1 MLKTIPLRTWR
12 LATAGGRELVC
23 AHHHLVMTGRGLRAA
38 WSVRETDVLETEH
51 GPEPVTASDDTGRFE
66 NLYDLR
72 VESEDHLYFSGG
84 ILSHNSTGVGAAEY
98 FKFNAI
104 PNYRMMYIAPMPD
117 HVKTFATLMIGLQRG
132 SVYTP
137 ELYRALGLR
146 DNMYDKESPKG
157 GYMKLVNVLSDPS
170 RVRGNSMRTV
180 VIDEC
185 AVSTTKIGVFDTS
198 GKNVVLELAQVRPG
212 MVVFAHDHQHAIV
225 TDRVRSVTPKGKRP
239 VWTLRLDD
247 GKELTCTS
255 NEKIRTTK
263 GWIFLSQLLPP
274 YEIARCN
281 RAQQIQRIIA
291 ARDRH
296 DSGVNAGRP
305 FGGMAPGGDPEV
317 PSDAR
322 LEAGVVSKPQG
333 GTSFRLHNDASEVG
347 EESRLWGVELSV
359 SYGSISGVRI
369 LTRNDAAPDT
379 RENKSTENRNQ
390 GMGGSP
396 DAEGAGLLA
405 HGRRDATGEVCL
417 FHDPQL
423 LRSGVSD
430 SGGSPRGNGL
440 RGSAC
445 PSDVEEQQAVSHCG
459 DSDGRDAEISGGH
472 QALRPPVN
480 ALQVGASG
488 QLPDVRLLSRGVR
501 DRATGEAFPELDL
514 LLPESDLPPTDGR
527 CPAASAAGAVGSC
540 ETHNESEATGK
551 ASGHAEGREASNG
564 QGYTR
569 EDGSQKIQPHAAG
582 VAGTPQE
589 IGNHRE
595 ADTVARMPILLERI
609 SDFQT
614 SPSPDHG
621 QGNQLP
627 GRGVCKCRD
636 EGAQGGNEGSGQS
649 EVGDEQGEFGDLVP
663 VAIESITYAGEQ
675 EVWDLETEN
684 HHTFFADGIAVH
696 NCQGFDPRFLP
707 EISQVQKAFREQRYT
722 VFSGTALDLDT
733 CLQMQ
738 FDRGSRGIW
747 HVHCGCK
754 DKFHPL
760 NDIELIPRMMT
771 PVGLRCPNNGT
782 LLDTGKGLFVHEDT
796 SQFAMNNVSLHLP
809 QVIVPEYAQGAGFL
823 EIWSDYENYPYQK
836 FLREVM
842 GIATEEGVSELTKA
856 ELLNCCT
863 DKGFKETQAQ
873 ITPTRSPYKFIVSGC
888 DWGGSD
894 TLSDAKSKISYT
906 VHVIYGLHSDGH
918 YDLLYANRYNTV
930 NYREIA
936 QHIVEVHNRF
946 KAFAIGADD
955 GGGAYYNAYLRDC
968 GRIPNE
974 RVITFAYTDT
984 QMFIKRLDHPE
995 IQKLSLHRTDSLSA
1009 FIGDIKDKKV
1019 RFPNWGESATFLQ
1032 DCLNMRR
1039 NMTTSNS
1046 GRTVMRYLRKA
1057 TASDDFMHAS
1067 NFALMVLRILTRQ
1080 PSIPNKELMDEMA
1093 RSFGTMAHSPTPHDL
1108 TRMTG
1113 GLISG

>member
-1 MLKTIPLRTWR
+1 MLQDSEILEEKDVSSFGYETLGSRGWVKITHMLKTIPLRTWR
-12 LATAGGRELVC
+12 LETARGRCLIC
-23 AHHHLVMTGRGLRAA
+23 AHHHLVMTGRGLLAA
-38 WSVRETDVLETEH
+38 CEVTDVDVLETEQ
-51 GPEPVTASDDTGRFE
+51 GPDQVTASEDTEQFD

-72 VESEDHLYFSGG
+72 VEAADHLYYSGG
-84 ILSHNSTGVGAAEY
+84 ILSHNSTGVAASEY

-180 VIDEC
+180 IIDE
-185 AVSTTKIGVFDTS
+185 A
-198 GKNVVLELAQVRPG
+198 
-212 MVVFAHDHQHAIV
+212 
-225 TDRVRSVTPKGKRP
+225 
-239 VWTLRLDD
+239 
-247 GKELTCTS
+247 
-255 NEKIRTTK
+255 
-263 GWIFLSQLLPP
+263 
-274 YEIARCN
+274 
-281 RAQQIQRIIA
+281 
-291 ARDRH
+291 
-296 DSGVNAGRP
+296 
-305 FGGMAPGGDPEV
+305 
-317 PSDAR
+317 
-322 LEAGVVSKPQG
+322 
-333 GTSFRLHNDASEVG
+333 
-347 EESRLWGVELSV
+347 
-359 SYGSISGVRI
+359 
-369 LTRNDAAPDT
+369 
-379 RENKSTENRNQ
+379 
-390 GMGGSP
+390 
-396 DAEGAGLLA
+396 
-405 HGRRDATGEVCL
+405 
-417 FHDPQL
+417 
-423 LRSGVSD
+423 
-430 SGGSPRGNGL
+430 
-440 RGSAC
+440 
-445 PSDVEEQQAVSHCG
+445 
-459 DSDGRDAEISGGH
+459 
-472 QALRPPVN
+472 
-480 ALQVGASG
+480 
-488 QLPDVRLLSRGVR
+488 
-501 DRATGEAFPELDL
+501 
-514 LLPESDLPPTDGR
+514 
-527 CPAASAAGAVGSC
+527 
-540 ETHNESEATGK
+540 
-551 ASGHAEGREASNG
+551 
-564 QGYTR
+564 
-569 EDGSQKIQPHAAG
+569 
-582 VAGTPQE
+582 
-589 IGNHRE
+589 
-595 ADTVARMPILLERI
+595 
-609 SDFQT
+609 
-614 SPSPDHG
+614 
-621 QGNQLP
+621 
-627 GRGVCKCRD
+627 
-636 EGAQGGNEGSGQS
+636 
-649 EVGDEQGEFGDLVP
+649 
-663 VAIESITYAGEQ
+663 
-675 EVWDLETEN
+675 
-684 HHTFFADGIAVH
+684 
-696 NCQGFDPRFLP
+696 QGFDPRFLP
-707 EISQVQKAFREQRYT
+707 EIRQVQKAFREQRYT

-747 HVHCGCK
+747 HVRCGCK

-760 NDIELIPRMMT
+760 NDVELIPKMMT
-771 PVGLRCPNNGT
+771 PSGLRCPNTN
-782 LLDTGKGLFVHEDT
+782 LILDTGKGLFVHEDT
-796 SQFAMNNVSLHLP
+796 AQVEMNNISLHLP
-809 QVIVPEYAQGAGFL
+809 QIIVPEYSQGAGFL
-823 EIWSDYENYPYQK
+823 DIWNDYENYPYQK

-894 TLSDAKSKISYT
+894 TLSDAKAKISYT

-1009 FIGDIKDKKV
+1009 FIGDIKDQKV
-1019 RFPNWGESATFLQ
+1019 RFPKWGESATFLQ

-1093 RSFGTMAHSPTPHDL
+1093 RRFGTMAHSPTQHDL